1 MADILDK
8 ITAYKLDE
16 IAAAKAAC
24 PLAEIEAQAQAA
36 DAPRGFIQALENK
49 RANGKPALI
58 AEIKKASPSKGLI
71 RADFN
76 PPLIAEAYA
85 QGGAACLSVLTDS
98 PSFQGAPE
106 YLVAARAAC
115 ALPVLRKDFM
125 YDTYQ
130 VAEARSW
137 GADAILIIMAA
148 VSDAQAHELYG
159 AATAYG
165 MDALF
170 EVHDAPELSRALAL
184 DPKLLGINNRNLR
197 TFETTLDTTR
207 QLMAQT
213 PDDILLVSES
223 GIASNNDV
231 RALMA
236 DGIPAFLVGES
247 LMRQVDVTAAT
258 KKLIE
263 S

>member
-16 IAAAKAAC
+16 IAAAKAAH

-148 VSDAQAHELYG
+148 VSDAQAHELFA

-207 QLMAQT
+207 QLMEQT

>member
-16 IAAAKAAC
+16 IAAAKAAH

-247 LMRQVDVTAAT
+247 LMRQDDVTAAT